1 MHSSAGTGECM
12 TDFLARAEAFQFSI
26 DRNEDKHENSFD

>member
-1 MHSSAGTGECM
+1 MHSRACTGECM
-12 TDFLARAEAFQFSI
+12 TDFLARI